1 MNGEYA
7 ALAARVRAS
16 LADVDRVVARAET
29 LTRRAQETGDDG
41 FWDGVALNLHGFYAG
56 LEQVFEDIARTLEG
70 SIPADSSWH
79 QALLLQMSA
88 GVTGLRPPVL
98 SSATRQCLD
107 EYRSF
112 RHTPA
117 LASGASVVRN
127 VYTFNLRPSRLLE
140 LVTGLRACRDAA
152 AGDLINFAGFLESV
166 ARAGGADADS
176 PA

>member
-7 ALAARVRAS
+7 ALAARLRAS
-16 LADVDRVVARAET
+16 LSDIDRVVERAGT
-29 LTRRAQETGDDG
+29 LSRRAQATGDDG

-56 LEQVFEDIARTLEG
+56 VEQIFEDIARTLEG
-70 SIPADSSWH
+70 SLPPGSTWH

-88 GVTGLRPPVL
+88 EVPGVRPAVV

-107 EYRSF
+107 EYRGF

-127 VYTFNLRPSRLLE
+127 VYTFNLRPARLNE
-140 LVTGLRACRDAA
+140 LVGGLRACQTALSADLTTFAA
-152 AGDLINFAGFLESV
+152 FLDRMAQAPDEPN
-166 ARAGGADADS
+166 A
-176 PA
+176 

>member
-112 RHTPA
+112 RHI
-117 LASGASVVRN
+117 VRN
-127 VYTFNLRPSRLLE
+127 VYSFNLRPSRLLE
-140 LVTGLRACRDAA
+140 LVTGLRACRDAV